1 MKSYVPIPKH
11 VDIVK
16 HMFRRPLRGYPQT
29 VEADPALADG
39 TLLSEDMNEVN
50 PHPSGISKARAR

>member
-1 MKSYVPIPKH
+1 MPIPKH

-16 HMFRRPLRGYPQT
+16 HMFRLPLRGYPQT

-50 PHPSGISKARAR
+50 PHPSGTSKARAR